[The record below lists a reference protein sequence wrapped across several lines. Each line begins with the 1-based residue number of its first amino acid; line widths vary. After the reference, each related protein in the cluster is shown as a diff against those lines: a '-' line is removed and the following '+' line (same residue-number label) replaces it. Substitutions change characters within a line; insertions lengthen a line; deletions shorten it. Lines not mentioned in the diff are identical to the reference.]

1 MMSGRRQER
10 GFSLVEL
17 LVALLVTLAIMAGL
31 FSLLIESS
39 GLNKSKKMAMNAQ
52 ANARSTLSLLVQQ
65 LRSAGWDPMNVGI
78 PSLTLDPDLS
88 DAVSQIEIFADLN
101 MDGDTDEEREQILIR
116 HQNGQVEWRSSN
128 DVSAP
133 FTIMAANISNDADG
147 DGIVEPM
154 FVPDSTTDP
163 TRITVRVTAQSPM
176 RDPLTGDFI
185 RYSVASDVILRKGLE

>member
-1 MMSGRRQER
+1 MGGRRHER

-17 LVALLVTLAIMAGL
+17 LVALLVTLAVMAGL
-31 FSLLIESS
+31 FGLLIESS
-39 GLNKSKKMAMNAQ
+39 RINKSKKITMDAQ
-52 ANARSTLSLLVQQ
+52 ANARSTLSLVVQK
-65 LRSAGWDPMNVGI
+65 LRSAGWDPMNTGLI
-78 PSLTLDPDLS
+78 PTLTLDPDLS
-88 DAVSQIEIFADLN
+88 DPVSQIEIFADLN

-133 FTIMAANISNDADG
+133 FTVLAANISNDADG

-176 RDPLTGDFI
+176 RDPMTGDYI